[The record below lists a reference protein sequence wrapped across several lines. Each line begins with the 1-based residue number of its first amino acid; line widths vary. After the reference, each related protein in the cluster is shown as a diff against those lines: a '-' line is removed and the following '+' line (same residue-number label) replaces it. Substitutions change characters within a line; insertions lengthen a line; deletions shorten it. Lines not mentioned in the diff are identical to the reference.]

1 MISIIIPVLN
11 EASTIGVILQD
22 ISEKASG
29 NLISE
34 IIIVDGGSEDTT
46 LEKASKF
53 AKVLP
58 LILLTSQKG
67 RAKQM
72 NMGAKNAKGEILY
85 FLHADTLLPYH
96 FDSQIISHIKKGS
109 IAGCFR
115 MKFDSHHPILKISQ
129 WFTKFNLKS
138 CRGGDQSLFISKKAF
153 ENLGGY
159 NEDFTVYEDCEFI
172 NRIYDQYRFTII
184 KDYVITSAR
193 KYHQKGTLKLQYHFA
208 MIHIKKWLGAS
219 PKNLTSYYKKYILT

>member
-72 NMGAKNAKGEILY
+72 NMGAKNAEGEILY